1 MTKGELVELVDRVW
15 ATWNVDISMNA
26 KKASYEAW
34 FRVLKDLDIEPCH
47 EALDDLAVEDR
58 PWQPRPG
65 TLRKKVIDNGD
76 PHGAVP
82 TAFEAWT
89 QYRSKVIAA
98 ASGAEAIPL
107 HPLVRA
113 TVDKLGASSEH
124 ALHTN
129 GDRDMFMKTYESMMN
144 QAEENRYR
152 IQR

>member
-15 ATWNVDISMNA
+15 ATWNVVVNMDA
-26 KKASYEAW
+26 RKASYEAW

-113 TVDKLGASSEH
+113 TVDKLGTSSEH

-129 GDRDMFMKTYESMMN
+129 GDRDMFMKAYESMMN

>member
-1 MTKGELVELVDRVW
+1 MTKAELVELVDRVW

-34 FRVLKDLDIEPCH
+34 FRVLKDLDIEPCQ

-76 PHGAVP
+76 PYGAVP

-98 ASGAEAIPL
+98 ASGAEAVPL

-113 TVDKLGASSEH
+113 TVDKLGTSSEH

-129 GDRDMFMKTYESMMN
+129 GDREMFLKTYESMMN

>member
-15 ATWNVDISMNA
+15 ATWNVDVNMNA
-26 KKASYEAW
+26 RKASYEAW

-76 PHGAVP
+76 PNGAVP

-89 QYRSKVIAA
+89 QYRSKVVAA

-113 TVDKLGASSEH
+113 TVDKLGTSSEH

>member
-15 ATWNVDISMNA
+15 ATWNVDVNMNA
-26 KKASYEAW
+26 RKASYEAW

-76 PHGAVP
+76 PNGAVP

-89 QYRSKVIAA
+89 QYRSKVVAA

-113 TVDKLGASSEH
+113 TVDKLGTSSEH

-129 GDRDMFMKTYESMMN
+129 GDREMFLKTYESMMN

>member
-15 ATWNVDISMNA
+15 ATWNVDVNMNA
-26 KKASYEAW
+26 RKASYEAW
-34 FRVLKDLDIEPCH
+34 FRVLKDLDIKPCH

-82 TAFEAWT
+82 TPFEAWT

-98 ASGAEAIPL
+98 VYGAEAIPL

-113 TVDKLGASSEH
+113 TVDKLGTSSEH

-129 GDRDMFMKTYESMMN
+129 GDREMFLKTYESMMN